1 MIIRKRYVWMLTLI
15 ILAMILSACNGA
27 AATEDPA
34 AAIDPN
40 QIYTQAAETV
50 SAQLTAAA
58 PAEAAATEPAPAA
71 LPPTYTPI
79 PDQAAALPT
88 FTLAVPTVDPG
99 GAGGAA
105 APDPNQI
112 VLPQQPAAAVPTA
125 VPTKAA
131 GGADKLEDMARFLY
145 QYPGDGFQFNPGS
158 KFDATFTFE
167 NIGDTTW
174 NTLYSIRR
182 YQGETFGL
190 GSSKFTFDDHADN
203 QTVEKGGVV
212 NITINGLQAPL
223 SSGAHDSFWCLYN
236 NREDQGKSPQCFYLF
251 YINII
256 VN

>member
-1 MIIRKRYVWMLTLI
+1 MIIRKQYAWVLTLI
-15 ILAMILSACNGA
+15 VLALILTACNGT

-58 PAEAAATEPAPAA
+58 PAATEAPAA

-79 PDQAAALPT
+79 PQEAAALPT

-99 GAGGAA
+99 AADGAA
-105 APDPNQI
+105 PTQV

-125 VPTKAA
+125 LPTAA
-131 GGADKLEDMARFLY
+131 AAAAADKLEDKARFLF
-145 QYPGDGFQFNPGS
+145 QSPGDGFEFNPGG
-158 KFDATFTFE
+158 KFDATFAFE

-174 NTLYSIRR
+174 NSLYSIRR

-190 GSSKFTFDDHADN
+190 GSSKFTFDDFADN
-203 QTVEKGGVV
+203 QTVEKGEVV
-212 NITINGLQAPL
+212 NIVLRGLQAPL
-223 SSGAHDSFWCLYN
+223 GAGAYDSFWCLYN
-236 NREDQGKSPQCFYLF
+236 NREDEGKSPQCFYLF
-251 YINII
+251 YVNII
-256 VN
+256 VK